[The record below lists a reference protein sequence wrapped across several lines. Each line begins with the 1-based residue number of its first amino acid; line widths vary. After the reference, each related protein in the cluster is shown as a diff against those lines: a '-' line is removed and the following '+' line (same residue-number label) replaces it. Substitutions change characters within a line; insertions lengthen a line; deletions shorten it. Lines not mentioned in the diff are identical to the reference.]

1 MTDDSGNEKSIEDAR
16 RETEA
21 HLAPDGPVEFVR
33 GFLADLW
40 AGQTDRAAK
49 CLDQEYASEDV
60 TELDLDHLQDPGW
73 GVSGRSRL
81 TEDGDEIV
89 LYTHSK
95 TMGDAPVI
103 IDNATEVQSIVFIV
117 RSTSAGWR
125 LLRTGAD
132 R

>member
-1 MTDDSGNEKSIEDAR
+1 MTDDSDNEKSIEDTR
-16 RETEA
+16 RETETP
-21 HLAPDGPVEFVR
+21 LAPDGPVEFVR

-40 AGQTDRAAK
+40 AGQIDRAAE
-49 CLDQEYASEDV
+49 CLDEGYASADV
-60 TELDLDHLQDPGW
+60 TELDLDYLQDPGW

-89 LYTHSK
+89 LYTHNE

-103 IDNATEVQSIVFIV
+103 MERATEVKSIVFVV

-125 LLRTGAD
+125 LVRVGAD